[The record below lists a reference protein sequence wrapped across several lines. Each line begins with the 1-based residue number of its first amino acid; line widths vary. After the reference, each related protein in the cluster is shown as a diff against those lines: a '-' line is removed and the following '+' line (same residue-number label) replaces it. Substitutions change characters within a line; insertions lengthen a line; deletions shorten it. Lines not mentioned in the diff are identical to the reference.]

1 MYFPTRA
8 VAAAIA
14 MIVAVAFL
22 HPAMAQAP
30 ALSPSGSTAPASTLP
45 LFVGSSPLIPGWTL
59 SFAPYAWA
67 PTITGKI
74 NAPVPG
80 GGVATT
86 DINMPLSDYFHD
98 IRFVAVLAGQAR
110 YDRFSI
116 MTDFLYLN
124 LGMSVGAAHLSSVSL
139 ASGRIEI
146 PTSLQASDS
155 VGLGTTLWT
164 AAAGYTVT
172 AGPWGNIDVIGGVRL
187 LGINVLNN
195 YALNAAIVLPNKTV
209 ALTRTGS
216 FSVNSDNW
224 EAIGG
229 VTGRFEI
236 PNSNFFVPF
245 YFDVGTGDLPLT
257 WQAFSGI
264 GYHASWA
271 DLSLGYRYLAF
282 ENKGGAAVE
291 NLEMGGVMA
300 AAVFHF

>member
-1 MYFPTRA
+1 MHSPTCA
-8 VAAAIA
+8 GAAAFA
-14 MIVAVAFL
+14 VFVAVFSG
-22 HPAMAQAP
+22 PAAAQTPSASP
-30 ALSPSGSTAPASTLP
+30 ASSTPPASTLP
-45 LFVGSSPLIPGWTL
+45 LFVGNSPLIPGWTL

-67 PTITGKI
+67 PTITGKV
-74 NAPVPG
+74 NAPIPG

-86 DINMPLSDYFHD
+86 DINVPFRDYIPD
-98 IRFVAVLAGQAR
+98 LRFGAVFAGAAR

-116 MTDFLYLN
+116 TTDFLYMN
-124 LGMSVGAAHLSSVSL
+124 MGVSVGAAHLSSISL
-139 ASGRIEI
+139 ASGRIEV
-146 PTSLQASDS
+146 PTSLQLSDS
-155 VGLGTTLWT
+155 VGMGTTLWT
-164 AAAGYTVT
+164 TAAGYTVA
-172 AGPWGNIDVIGGVRL
+172 AGPWGNIDLIGGVRL
-187 LGINVLNN
+187 LGINVQNN
-195 YALNAAIVLPNKTV
+195 YTLNAAIVLPNKTV
-209 ALTRTGS
+209 ALARTGS
-216 FSVNSDNW
+216 LSINSDNW

-291 NLEMGGVMA
+291 NLQLGGVMA
-300 AAVFHF
+300 GAVIHF